1 MSNAA
6 AASTGEDA
14 SKLGFRKPEPPAQ
27 FQQVPTSTNI
37 VGFFNNNRFP
47 VRINS
52 SALEISFELK
62 PGEYL
67 KIRSTGQKVND
78 PRLRAYVYSGGLSIE
93 HAATGTEV
101 PVVPLP
107 RKGATQATQAPRP
120 ATPGFSGSRE
130 MPAAH
135 KPQPKPALTTK
146 QAQGHETQPHVPGMA
161 TPIPENHQPVQK
173 PVPTKDRIIRQGPV
187 TGMSMENARNRGLI
201 GKQRIV
207 PEDLGVEASQADG
220 SRSLPELKIPPMIR
234 PNSAKVNP
242 AAVAR
247 QFADK
252 TPEGAAQLQRAT
264 DIQSGSVPEE
274 LGDVADVMR
283 PVSLEPQPIQESEQV
298 VDDGNDLCGGPDTG
312 EQEQAQQTGSAQAEG
327 GATGTDNLP
336 EPDLGEGGAQDQQQQ
351 SQAQGGTGQADPK
364 LKYFCDRSQKG
375 FQYPSHYMRHIRKLI
390 RTGVYTVEEVDQI
403 EANLP
408 KSNSTRIRG

>member
-1 MSNAA
+1 MSTAA
-6 AASTGEDA
+6 AASNGEDA

-27 FQQVPTSTNI
+27 FQAVPTSTNI

-47 VRINS
+47 VRINT

-93 HAATGTEV
+93 HAATGVQV

-130 MPAAH
+130 MPANLA
-135 KPQPKPALTTK
+135 KPQPKPALTAK
-146 QAQGHETQPHVPGMA
+146 QAQGQEPQPHVPGMA

-201 GKQRIV
+201 GRQRIV

-220 SRSLPELKIPPMIR
+220 SKSLPELKIPPMVR

-242 AAVAR
+242 AAVAK

-264 DIQSGSVPEE
+264 DIQNGSVPEE

-283 PVSLEPQPIQESEQV
+283 PVSLEPQPIQESEQPP

-312 EQEQAQQTGSAQAEG
+312 EQPQQQSQQTEAAQEG
-327 GATGTDNLP
+327 TGAPDNLP
-336 EPDLGEGGAQDQQQQ
+336 EPDLGEGEGGAQE
-351 SQAQGGTGQADPK
+351 QAQGGTTGQVDPK

-375 FQYPSHYMRHIRKLI
+375 FQYPSHYIRHIRKLI

-408 KSNSTRIRG
+408 KGNSTRIRG